1 METDDQVFT
10 LASYKSSQTIE
21 PSFVNAIL
29 SSLPVHPEEPSTVS
43 FGKSFFYIF
52 PPRLCWNLAWHFEFW
67 ICLFSSTYLFS
78 LISLAHVF
86 SVKTTWRNPQS
97 LFEIIDTSQI
107 IWTLN
112 PLKKGHFEKGLKST
126 KYRATNDS
134 SIFWY
139 AT

>member
-52 PPRLCWNLAWHFEFW
+52 PTHQGQAWLEHLNL
-67 ICLFSSTYLFS
+67 
-78 LISLAHVF
+78 
-86 SVKTTWRNPQS
+86 
-97 LFEIIDTSQI
+97 
-107 IWTLN
+107 
-112 PLKKGHFEKGLKST
+112 
-126 KYRATNDS
+126 
-134 SIFWY
+134 
-139 AT
+139 

>member
-52 PPRLCWNLAWHFEFW
+52 PPTPKAWLE
-67 ICLFSSTYLFS
+67 FS
-78 LISLAHVF
+78 LTF
-86 SVKTTWRNPQS
+86 
-97 LFEIIDTSQI
+97 
-107 IWTLN
+107 
-112 PLKKGHFEKGLKST
+112 
-126 KYRATNDS
+126 
-134 SIFWY
+134 
-139 AT
+139 